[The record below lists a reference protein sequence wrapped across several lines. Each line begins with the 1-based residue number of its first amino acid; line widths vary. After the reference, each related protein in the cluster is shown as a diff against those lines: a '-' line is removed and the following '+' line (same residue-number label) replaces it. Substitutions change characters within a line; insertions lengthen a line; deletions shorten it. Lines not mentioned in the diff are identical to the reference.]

1 MRYEVLVEVKITVFF
16 DVVPC
21 SFVDTYQKVEDPA
34 AAIFTVKMEAPGST
48 EMLLR
53 I

>member
-1 MRYEVLVEVKITVFF
+1 MRYEVLMELKITVFS
-16 DVVPC
+16 DMPC
-21 SFVDTYQKVEDPA
+21 GLADMYQQVEEPA
-34 AAIFTVKMEAPGST
+34 ASIFTVKMKAPGST

>member
-1 MRYEVLVEVKITVFF
+1 MSYEVLMEVKITVFS
-16 DVVPC
+16 DVPC
-21 SFVDTYQKVEDPA
+21 SLVDMYQQVEEPA
-34 AAIFTVKMEAPGST
+34 ASTFTVKMEAPGST